1 MILSEVQRVDE
12 PVCYTAM
19 CVLDNL
25 ILDSQESNKRSA
37 VTESEEKCL

>member
-1 MILSEVQRVDE
+1 MILSEVQCVDE

-25 ILDSQESNKRSA
+25 ILDSPDKCSA